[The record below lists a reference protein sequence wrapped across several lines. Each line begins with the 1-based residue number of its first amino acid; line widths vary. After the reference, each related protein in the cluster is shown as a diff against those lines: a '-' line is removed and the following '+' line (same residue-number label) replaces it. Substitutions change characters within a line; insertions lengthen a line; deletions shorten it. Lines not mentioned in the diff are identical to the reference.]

1 MTTLKRIFAVALLS
15 CLALP
20 AFATSGM
27 INVNKASA
35 HTLMTKLQGVNRT
48 LADRIVNYREK
59 HGPFV
64 GNFDLGYVKGVNRN
78 FFLANNDHITVGKVN
93 LADKKHDPFDP
104 NAKG

>member
-48 LADRIVNYREK
+48 LSHRQLQGEARSFRWQLRPRLRQRREQE
-59 HGPFV
+59 
-64 GNFDLGYVKGVNRN
+64 
-78 FFLANNDHITVGKVN
+78 FLPGQQ
-93 LADKKHDPFDP
+93 
-104 NAKG
+104 